1 MNFGDSLESA
11 ITAILANKLRSALT
25 MLGVVIGVG
34 SVIAMIAI
42 GEGTK
47 RKSVESLEAM
57 GANMITVMPDW
68 RRGGQSQGQGS
79 GQLEDEDVEAIK
91 KEVPTVTLISGVMRS
106 NETLKNGSNSTRT
119 NVIGVEPQMATI
131 ANASKLLAGSWF
143 TDEDNAL
150 AERKAVLGYQVWD
163 TLFAGENAIGT
174 TIKVKGQNFE
184 VVGVITYKGGSGMMN
199 PDDRIY
205 IPLETARRRV
215 MGKKTLDQ
223 ISMSVASTDIMMY
236 TQSKVEETLNRTRR
250 SATGEAQFRVFNQG
264 EQLEAVQEQS
274 QLLGFLLAGIAS
286 VSLLVGGIGIMNIML
301 VSVTERTREI
311 GLRKALGATKPVILL
326 QFMLES
332 VMMCLIGGAMGIG
345 IGWVVTQVVSKKL
358 QVPPAVNGTAVA
370 LAFGFAAFVGLFFGI
385 FPAIRAAS
393 LEPIEALRSD

>member
-79 GQLEDEDVEAIK
+79 GQLEDEDVDAIK

-131 ANASKLLAGSWF
+131 ANASKLL
-143 TDEDNAL
+143 
-150 AERKAVLGYQVWD
+150 
-163 TLFAGENAIGT
+163 
-174 TIKVKGQNFE
+174 
-184 VVGVITYKGGSGMMN
+184 
-199 PDDRIY
+199 
-205 IPLETARRRV
+205 
-215 MGKKTLDQ
+215 
-223 ISMSVASTDIMMY
+223 
-236 TQSKVEETLNRTRR
+236 
-250 SATGEAQFRVFNQG
+250 
-264 EQLEAVQEQS
+264 
-274 QLLGFLLAGIAS
+274 
-286 VSLLVGGIGIMNIML
+286 
-301 VSVTERTREI
+301 
-311 GLRKALGATKPVILL
+311 
-326 QFMLES
+326 
-332 VMMCLIGGAMGIG
+332 
-345 IGWVVTQVVSKKL
+345 
-358 QVPPAVNGTAVA
+358 
-370 LAFGFAAFVGLFFGI
+370 
-385 FPAIRAAS
+385 
-393 LEPIEALRSD
+393 